1 MIDRT
6 LSGLNRVV
14 AELRRDVD
22 ALEKRPLCRGKGG
35 SGPDHETGSLGYG
48 WAYLIHKQTGEV
60 RRYVNGHITD
70 PIMTIPIASDFLVP
84 GWTVKSVLA
93 FNSPQGYRIADLK
106 AGTISGLLRM
116 PPKPDGSPGY
126 GTWYHGAYWVYEDGG
141 EKICVLG
148 QYRYGSEGW
157 VTLCNVRTGNEYA
170 SLKGNFPNGGY
181 FDVTAHTN
189 APLVTRNT
197 PDQSGIS
204 VYMPEGRQLVHK
216 FDTALAD
223 GQASGAGSRG
233 CYYSGVVR
241 GYRENEDKYYDI
253 QTGAKVDPVGQF
265 NQSARPKEMAPN
277 GLFFRDGKVSTSVR
291 GGGWEIAEA
300 PEFFRFNLQ
309 HVPFHFYGRVPQSN
323 TVGVWT
329 ATGKRVLTVA
339 GVPGYNFTD
348 WHVIIDSEF
357 I

>member
-48 WAYLIHKQTGEV
+48 WAYLVHKQTGEV
-60 RRYVNGHITD
+60 RRYVNGHVTD

-84 GWTVKSVLA
+84 GWTVKSVLV
-93 FNSPQGYRIADLK
+93 FNSPEGYRIADLK

-126 GTWYHGAYWVYEDGG
+126 GTWYSGAYWVYEDGG
-141 EKICVLG
+141 DKLCVLS

-170 SLKGNFPNGGY
+170 DMKGRSANGGY
-181 FDVTAHTN
+181 FDVTPHMN
-189 APLVTRNT
+189 APLVTRDT
-197 PDQSGIS
+197 PGGNGLSF
-204 VYMPEGRQLVHK
+204 YMPEGRQFAHK
-216 FDTALAD
+216 FDTLLT
-223 GQASGAGSRG
+223 SGTPSSSRSNG
-233 CYYSGVVR
+233 CYYSGAIR
-241 GYRENEDKYYDI
+241 GGLGNSRTYYDI
-253 QTGAKVDPVGQF
+253 KTGAVVEPVPAF
-265 NQSARPKEMAPN
+265 NQAGGVKTMAPN
-277 GLFFRDGKVSTSVR
+277 GLFIDGANVSTSVY
-291 GGGWEIAEA
+291 GGSHGVTEV
-300 PEFFRFNLQ
+300 PEFLRVEYQ
-309 HVPFHFYGRVPQSN
+309 HVPFHIYGRVPQSS

-339 GVPGYNFTD
+339 GVPGYDFSD